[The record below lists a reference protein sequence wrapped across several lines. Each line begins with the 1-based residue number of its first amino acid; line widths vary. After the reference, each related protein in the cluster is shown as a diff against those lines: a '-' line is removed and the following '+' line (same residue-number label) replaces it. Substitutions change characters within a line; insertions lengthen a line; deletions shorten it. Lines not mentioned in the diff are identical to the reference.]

1 MYYPRIK
8 ELRLEQGRTQ
18 VNVSTMI
25 GIDQSY
31 YSKYERGAQNITLE
45 VIIKIAQLYN
55 VSVDY
60 LIGRTDKREL
70 NK

>member
-45 VIIKIAQLYN
+45 AIIKIARLYN

>member
-31 YSKYERGAQNITLE
+31 YSKYERGRRI
-45 VIIKIAQLYN
+45 
-55 VSVDY
+55 
-60 LIGRTDKREL
+60 
-70 NK
+70 